1 MCVCVSVCV
10 GGSGEVNLWRFW
22 FSFLVIGMRERAAC
36 GVFLMS
42 GIGNYDKFFEV
53 NKIVYYMC
61 IYKYLV
67 CRRKIYSAI
76 LCCRIY
82 FHTHRIQVIQL
93 FIQQHFHN
101 FT

>member
-42 GIGNYDKFFEV
+42 GIGNYDKF
-53 NKIVYYMC
+53 
-61 IYKYLV
+61 L
-67 CRRKIYSAI
+67 
-76 LCCRIY
+76 L
-82 FHTHRIQVIQL
+82 
-93 FIQQHFHN
+93 
-101 FT
+101 